1 MAITSKLEVEYELVK
16 LRRPTRRG
24 RIINRIYSFTKLNND
39 SSVTIATSIGTTP
52 GNGKILAVQATGNV
66 VDKELAITFDV
77 ATGIITILNNGT
89 TGATAGWVTVTLS
102 VTG

>member
-1 MAITSKLEVEYELVK
+1 MAITSVLEVEYELVK

-24 RIINRIYSFTKLNND
+24 RLISRIYSFTKLATD

-66 VDKELAITFDV
+66 VDKELAITFAV
-77 ATGIITILNNGT
+77 ATGIITILSNGT
-89 TGATAGWVTVTLS
+89 AGPTAGWVTVTLS

>member
-1 MAITSKLEVEYELVK
+1 MAIASTLEVEYELVK

-24 RIINRIYSFTKLNND
+24 RIIKRVYSFTKGATDN
-39 SSVTIATSIGTTP
+39 SVTIATSIGTTP

-66 VDKELAITFDV
+66 VDKELAITFAV
-77 ATGIITILNNGT
+77 TTGVITILSNGT
-89 TGATAGWVTVTLS
+89 AGPTAGWVEVTLS